1 MEHLLF
7 LVHRIPYPPNKGDK
21 IRSYH
26 MLRELSR
33 HYRVHLGAFVDDDED
48 WRHQETVAQYC
59 ASCCL
64 LPLSPARA
72 TLRSLTGLLRGQAL
86 TLPYY
91 HDRRLQE
98 WVGQTRARE
107 GVRKILVYSSS
118 MAQYAEPWEAGVKR
132 VIDFVDIDSD
142 KWAQYARSC
151 AWPKSA
157 IYRREA
163 RRLLAYEQAIA
174 GRFDYSFFVSEKEAG
189 LFRELSGLGQDKVGF
204 FDNGVDTA
212 YFRPQED
219 RASPYDGGERAIVF
233 TGAMDYW
240 ANVDA
245 VSWFVEQVMPA
256 LRRHCPGLVFY
267 IVGARPTEQVRR
279 LACDDVVVTGRVADV
294 RPYLQHALA
303 VVAPLRIARGVQNKV
318 LEAMA
323 MARPVLASAQALE
336 GIRARPGEE
345 VLQADGAA
353 AYVEHL
359 RNILASPARARALG
373 QEARER
379 VLRDYAWQPCLRTLL
394 EKLD

>member
-33 HYRVHLGAFVDDDED
+33 HYRVHLGAFVDDGED
-48 WRHQETVAQYC
+48 WRYQENVARHC
-59 ASCCL
+59 ASSCL

-72 TLRSLTGLLRGQAL
+72 RLRSLQGLLRVQPL

-91 HDRRLQE
+91 YDRRMRD
-98 WVGQTRARE
+98 WVEETLARAS
-107 GVRKILVYSSS
+107 VRKILVYSSS
-118 MAQYAEPWEAGVKR
+118 MAQYAEQWTSGVKR
-132 VIDFVDIDSD
+132 IIDFVDIDSD
-142 KWAQYARSC
+142 KWAQYARAC
-151 AWPKSA
+151 AWPKKA
-157 IYRREA
+157 VYAREA
-163 RRLLAYEQAIA
+163 RRLLAYERAIA
-174 GRFDYSFFVSEKEAG
+174 AGFDYSFFVSEKEAS
-189 LFRELSGLGQDKVGF
+189 LFRELSGLGQDRVGF
-204 FDNGVDTA
+204 FDNGVDTS
-212 YFRPQED
+212 YFCPQAD
-219 RASPYDGGERAIVF
+219 RASPYGSDEQAIVF

-245 VSWFVEQVMPA
+245 VSWFVEQVMPM
-256 LRRHCPGLVFY
+256 LRRSCPGLVFY
-267 IVGARPTEQVRR
+267 IVGARPAEQVRR
-279 LACDDVVVTGRVADV
+279 LTCRDVVVTGRVADV
-294 RPYLQHALA
+294 RPYLQHARA

-345 VLQADGAA
+345 ILRADTPQ
-353 AYVEHL
+353 AYVTHL
-359 RNILASPARARALG
+359 CELLASSTRAQALG
-373 QEARER
+373 HRARER
-379 VLRDYAWQPCLRTLL
+379 VVHDYAWQPCLRALL